1 MAIIEPTE
9 VTLKDGRKVTLRTA
23 LAGDGR
29 ALNRFI
35 REGFLTQEYL
45 IRLPYEYHVT
55 PWQERGRLK
64 ARMLAPD
71 ELALIAVADG
81 AIVGM
86 LNTNTDKRRRARHNS
101 EFGITVAEDWQGG
114 GLGRAMLQTLI
125 RWAES
130 VPTLERL
137 ELHVVTENASA
148 IALYQSLGFT
158 VEGRRPGAVKYEDG
172 RVLDDQ
178 LMCRRVDGSVDG
190 SVAPGTIKET
200 IA

>member
-1 MAIIEPTE
+1 MAIIEPRE
-9 VTLKDGRKVTLRTA
+9 ITLKDGRRVTLRTA

-29 ALNRFI
+29 ALNRFV

-45 IRLPYEYHVT
+45 IRLPDEYHVT

-71 ELALIAVADG
+71 ELSLIAVADST
-81 AIVGM
+81 IVGL

-101 EFGITVAEDWQGG
+101 EFGITVAAGWQSA
-114 GLGRAMLQTLI
+114 GLGRAMVEALI
-125 RWAES
+125 RWAEK

-137 ELHVVTENASA
+137 ELHVVADNTAA
-148 IALYQSLGFT
+148 IALYLSLGFT

-178 LMCRRVDGSVDG
+178 LMCRRVDGSAV
-190 SVAPGTIKET
+190 PGTIKET